1 MAQVICSGAAPATS
15 APMTPAPANP
25 APADTPAPVI
35 PTPAPGATPAP
46 APGGS
51 IHIPGNG
58 GSMAP
63 ATDPNPGATQS
74 PAMTMPPGVNTPA
87 PAPEATPAP
96 GHATP
101 APAPGATPAPGHGGM
116 ATPAPVAT
124 PAPGAT
130 PAPAVP
136 ATPAPAVP
144 ATPAPATPAPA
155 TPAPATP
162 APATPAPATPAPA
175 TPAPATPAPA
185 TPAPAT
191 PAPATPAPA
200 TPAPATPAPATP
212 APVCDPNDSWGPAQT
227 PSVAGFED
235 RHNQM
240 NACLTTCTPNTG
252 GRIVGGETA
261 NVSSHPWIVNLFFQ
275 TPQQHA
281 DTLASNT
288 GMMSGSTCGGTI
300 LNGRWVITAAHC
312 CESFDS
318 QTQVREV
325 KSRVQL
331 SFGDHPSLGTG
342 HPTRFTLWSNHADA
356 PGFIIH
362 ESYDP
367 ASGKNFDVCLIK
379 DRDITYFKLFSITV
393 VFQLTCIKNFR

>member
-25 APADTPAPVI
+25 APAAPVQGTPAPAAPV
-35 PTPAPGATPAP
+35 PGATPA
-46 APGGS
+46 
-51 IHIPGNG
+51 PGNG

-63 ATDPNPGATQS
+63 ATPASGA
-74 PAMTMPPGVNTPA
+74 TPA
-87 PAPEATPAP
+87 PAMTPVP
-96 GHATP
+96 GGMATP
-101 APAPGATPAPGHGGM
+101 APAPGATPAPGHGGSVTPPPVPAM
-116 ATPAPVAT
+116 TPAPSM
-124 PAPGAT
+124 T
-130 PAPAVP
+130 PAPAP
-136 ATPAPAVP
+136 GATPAPAVP

-175 TPAPATPAPA
+175 TPAPATPAPVTPAPA

-240 NACLTTCTPNTG
+240 NACLTTCTPNQA
-252 GRIVGGETA
+252 GRIVGGENA

-275 TPQQHA
+275 TNQQHA

-312 CESFDS
+312 CESFDTN
-318 QTQVREV
+318 TQVREV

-367 ASGKNFDVCLIK
+367 ATGKNFDVCMIK
-379 DRDITYFKLFSITV
+379 DRDITNFKLVRTTV
-393 VFQLTCIKNFR
+393 VFHLNRI